1 MCNRVCCLFL
11 FSSFIAVQSAAVGA
25 SLLKVMMLVTLLAA
39 LAQEVVPPKV
49 EHKESQDVSGWAM
62 DFDGKMQEEHSPE
75 SPKRTCIRR
84 VCGHL

>member
-1 MCNRVCCLFL
+1 MGNRVCCLFL

-25 SLLKVMMLVTLLAA
+25 SLLKVMLVTLLAA

-62 DFDGKMQEEHSPE
+62 DFDGKIQEEHSPE
-75 SPKRTCIRR
+75 SPKRTCIR